1 MSLYFNRVL
10 GYTKLMNQVNRPRL
24 KLLSDYVA
32 DDTNV
37 ADILTPALSYEYV
50 WNQGYAEF
58 HYEAAVVA
66 CEFMAQGHSPRGAA
80 GSIGIPYSSL
90 MRWLAHTEFAH
101 MVDVAAAKRVFNLE
115 QLLLQTKDVVKYK
128 VLMSAL
134 RRAAPEA
141 WEETRI
147 LPSDQN
153 KKLPTNINVTVISA
167 PSRSSMTVVETDTAS
182 EGTTLN

>member
-1 MSLYFNRVL
+1 MDDF
-10 GYTKLMNQVNRPRL
+10 KRPRP
-24 KLLSDYVA
+24 KLVDLSAEAPGYD
-32 DDTNV
+32 
-37 ADILTPALSYEYV
+37 LTPAIQFDYV
-50 WNQGYAEF
+50 WREGFADF
-58 HYEAAVVA
+58 HYEAAQVA
-66 CEFMAQGHSPRGAA
+66 CEMMAQGHSPRGAA

-128 VLMSAL
+128 VLMGAL

-147 LPSDQN
+147 LPSDQG
-153 KKLPTNINVTVISA
+153 KKLPTQINVTVVAA
-167 PSRSSMTVVETDTAS
+167 PTNAPVIDMSNNETKVI
-182 EGTTLN
+182 N

>member
-1 MSLYFNRVL
+1 
-10 GYTKLMNQVNRPRL
+10 MNEINRPRL
-24 KLLSDYVA
+24 RLLSDYVA
-32 DDTNV
+32 DGTSV
-37 ADILTPALSYEYV
+37 ADILTPAPHFEYI
-50 WNQGYAEF
+50 WTQGYAEF
-58 HYEAAVVA
+58 HYEAAVIA

-80 GSIGIPYSSL
+80 GAIGIPYSSL

-115 QLLLQTKDVVKYK
+115 QLLLNTKDVVKYK

-141 WEETRI
+141 WEETRV

-153 KKLPTNINVTVISA
+153 KKLPTNINVTVVSA
-167 PSRSSMTVVETDTAS
+167 PSRSSMSVVEVEVAS
-182 EGTTLN
+182 EGNTIN